1 MEDANLGQPQ
11 EATTAP
17 VAPAPANPP
26 AGGSAAMPE
35 ANTSTG
41 KSSWMTWL
49 LVVVVLVVV
58 AYGIYF
64 FMK

>member
-17 VAPAPANPP
+17 VAPATAAPV
-26 AGGSAAMPE
+26 AMPE

-64 FMK
+64 FTK